1 MRLRQMPWLQVGHK
15 HSGRGSEE
23 QGSNPAT
30 RTRVALR
37 VASHVAVTALSLVSS
52 GALRV

>member
-15 HSGRGSEE
+15 HSGRGEE

-52 GALRV
+52 GALGV